1 MEDYF
6 SRFLNLGWQ
15 LRQYLTELIENLL
28 GYIDWIPQRLEIQFS
43 ASHGGSLPGTTGH
56 IHEGA
61 YALSISDTTTEEQTA
76 NGISEG
82 TIFRKRFSS
91 IYQRSYGSSS
101 NLLHGFGV
109 VRRLAFRVRDQWSLF
124 SSEVHAK
131 LTRILHRFWTTLQG
145 SREDIGWLQ
154 RTRASLC
161 SVDGTGRFKEILRE
175 IRNGLHCLPD
185 TLVYLFIPGLFSNH
199 SPLYF
204 TNTKRFFSKM
214 GLACH
219 IAKIHSE
226 VIELKASVEKNAW
239 ELKQYIEELYWGSG
253 KQVLLLGHSKGG
265 VDAAAALSLYWSELK
280 GKVAGLGLVQSPYG
294 GTPVASDILREG
306 QIADKE
312 TRRIMELIVCKLIKG
327 DMRAL
332 EDLTYAKR
340 KDFIS
345 KHKLPVDELPIISFH
360 TEASTAPTVLAT
372 LTRIAQ
378 AELLPW
384 LPLPRFFLSAS
395 EFVESML
402 ASLKVPVVA
411 PVSAAMAVTALHL
424 RLRYG
429 ERSDGLVTR
438 RDAEVP
444 GSVVVRPE
452 RRLDHAWMVYSTLK
466 KGSAEADASE
476 MCEALLAMLVEIG
489 RNKKFL

>member
-15 LRQYLTELIENLL
+15 LRQYLTELIENLVRT
-28 GYIDWIPQRLEIQFS
+28 INRIPQRLGVQFS
-43 ASHGGSLPGTTGH
+43 ASHGGSLTGTTVYF
-56 IHEGA
+56 HERA
-61 YALSISDTTTEEQTA
+61 STLSVNTITTTEKQTA
-76 NGISEG
+76 NGTSEG
-82 TIFRKRFSS
+82 AIFRKGLSS
-91 IYQRSYGSSS
+91 IYERSCVRSSY
-101 NLLHGFGV
+101 LLHGFML
-109 VRRLAFRVRDQWSLF
+109 VRRLAFSVRDLWNLF

-145 SREDIGWLQ
+145 SCEDIGWLQ
-154 RTRASLC
+154 RTRASLR
-161 SVDGTGRFKEILRE
+161 SVDGTGRFKEILHE
-175 IRNGLHCLPD
+175 IRNGVHCLPD
-185 TLVYLFIPGLFSNH
+185 TLIYLFIPGLFSNH

-226 VIELKASVEKNAW
+226 ASVEKNAW

-280 GKVAGLGLVQSPYG
+280 GKVAGLALVQSPYG

-327 DMRAL
+327 DIRAL

-345 KHKLPVDELPIISFH
+345 QHKLPIDELPIISFH
-360 TEASTAPTVLAT
+360 TEASTAPTALAS
-372 LTRIAQ
+372 LTRVAQ

-384 LPLPRFFLSAS
+384 LPLPR
-395 EFVESML
+395 
-402 ASLKVPVVA
+402 
-411 PVSAAMAVTALHL
+411 
-424 RLRYG
+424 
-429 ERSDGLVTR
+429 
-438 RDAEVP
+438 
-444 GSVVVRPE
+444 
-452 RRLDHAWMVYSTLK
+452 
-466 KGSAEADASE
+466 
-476 MCEALLAMLVEIG
+476 
-489 RNKKFL
+489 